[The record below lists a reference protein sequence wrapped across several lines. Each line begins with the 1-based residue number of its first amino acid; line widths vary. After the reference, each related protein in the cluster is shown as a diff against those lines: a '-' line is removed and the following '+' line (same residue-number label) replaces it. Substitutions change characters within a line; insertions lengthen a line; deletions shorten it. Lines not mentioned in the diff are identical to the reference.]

1 MLDLI
6 STAVTQLRLRNR
18 EDGQAMVE
26 YALILA
32 LVSIAAIAV
41 LKLIGTDV
49 TAVFTSVDQAL
60 QGA

>member
-6 STAVTQLRLRNR
+6 STAVMQLRLRNR

>member
-6 STAVTQLRLRNR
+6 STAVMQLRLRHR